1 MEILE
6 FPYVRFLRGSGLVVA
21 VCLFCGCAA
30 SHPTVVTLDPP
41 ATAAV
46 AAVESDTDEL
56 PPGVFHRVLPGQ
68 TLWRIA
74 RTYELSLERIVEAN
88 SILDPSRI
96 SAGDMIWI
104 PGVRDTLE
112 VEVHVPGRVAAAG
125 EWIWPVRNGSVLS
138 GFGAPRRNHRH
149 GGLDIKGAAG
159 QSVLASRNGRVV
171 YAGAGL
177 RGYGKTVILDHSD
190 GMQSLYAH
198 NSRLLVRLGER
209 VEQGQSIARV
219 GRTGNATT
227 DHCHFEIRLNDRRV
241 DPVRWLT
248 PGRRAAR

>member
-1 MEILE
+1 MEIRE
-6 FPYVRFLRGSGLVVA
+6 FPYVRSLLGSGLAVS
-21 VCLFCGCAA
+21 VCLFCGCGPRDHTA
-30 SHPTVVTLDPP
+30 VVTLDPP
-41 ATAAV
+41 AAV
-46 AAVESDTDEL
+46 QEPLEPEADL
-56 PPGVFHRVLPGQ
+56 PDGVFHRVLPGQ

-74 RTYELSLERIVEAN
+74 QTYEVELAQIVEAN

-104 PGVRDTLE
+104 PGVPDNLD
-112 VEVHVPGRVAAAG
+112 VEIHVPGRAAAAG
-125 EWIWPVRNGSVLS
+125 EWIWPVRNGAVLS

-149 GGLDIKGAAG
+149 GGLDIKGVAG
-159 QSVLASRNGRVV
+159 QPVLASRSGRVV

-177 RGYGKTVILDHSD
+177 RGYGKTVILDHRD

-198 NSRLLVRLGER
+198 NSTLLVRLGQH
-209 VEQGQSIARV
+209 VEQGQTIARV

-227 DHCHFEIRLNDRRV
+227 DHCHFEIRQNDRRV
-241 DPVRWLT
+241 DPARWLT